1 MCVCVRVLM
10 CISDSMI
17 LATLVTSSHQVN
29 DSNLDSFGFWMF
41 YDVLWMRMINQ
52 WICMNLCNSRNRS
65 ALARWSRR
73 FVHCVRQCVRTG
85 STAKIWCRWR
95 RRRYDMLRHAATSL
109 HIWHCIAGIAMTS
122 MTWYH
127 DILVAQLNITWWLW
141 QWVLSSPVIYTHS
154 RLHVYCNVSMVPA
167 IDIVG
172 TRQKTVFTAG
182 AKAP

>member
-1 MCVCVRVLM
+1 M

-17 LATLVTSSHQVN
+17 LATLVTSSHPVN

-41 YDVLWMRMINQ
+41 YECVWLINEFVQ
-52 WICMNLCNSRNRS
+52 FEKSQRIGQVEPALRALRQAVRENRVNCEDLVPLTEE
-65 ALARWSRR
+65 A
-73 FVHCVRQCVRTG
+73 
-85 STAKIWCRWR
+85 
-95 RRRYDMLRHAATSL
+95 LRHATTCCDVL

-154 RLHVYCNVSMVPA
+154 RLHVYCNVPMVPA
-167 IDIVG
+167 IDC
-172 TRQKTVFTAG
+172 QKTVFTAG